1 MKKTI
6 RKLLCL
12 LLTVCFLLTGFSSL
26 AAENTGYEK
35 KYDDYG
41 SYVLLGDSVASG
53 WSDIEE
59 RETRFVRVEGSY
71 GAFVADDLGVTYHPM
86 ACIGFRT
93 TDLRY
98 IFEDDYEADRF
109 LFYSISDEE
118 MERRIPEIR
127 KAVSE
132 AGLITLNVGGND
144 WGSFVGWHVFE
155 EMDKAE
161 VRNEAFLTKAKA
173 YLEEAGT
180 DPAKITEL
188 IDIANLCGALP
199 QLISILPQAL
209 LTGFENFFANW
220 NHVIED
226 IYALNPDVTLVVIG
240 MFDNMV
246 QDQETADKN
255 EAALIKLSLSQAI
268 VDYANTPMREGAE
281 KYGYIF
287 IDPVGTV
294 CEQNHPSTAGHRFI
308 ADKILE
314 ALPDMNFPYT
324 DVDKSSAEYKDIEY
338 LYQNGYMDG
347 VSLTEF
353 APGENL
359 TKAQLKSTLNKI
371 TGKSDEISVED
382 TEKTVSRLDMA
393 KSVLSAASGKGL
405 KSYIKAFFLAI
416 DIILDTGITGMGSTV
431 TRGEAAVI
439 FRKVINL

>member
-26 AAENTGYEK
+26 AAESTGYEK

-53 WSDIEE
+53 WSDVEE

-71 GAFVADDLGVTYHPM
+71 GAFVADDLGVEYHPM

-144 WGSFVGWHVFE
+144 WGSFVGWHVYE
-155 EMDKAE
+155 EMDKVE

-199 QLISILPQAL
+199 QLLTILPRAL
-209 LTGFENFFANW
+209 KTGFDNFFENW

-246 QDQETADKN
+246 QNQETADKN
-255 EAALIKLSLSQAI
+255 EEALIKLSLSQAI

-439 FRKVINL
+439 FRKVINS

>member
-53 WSDIEE
+53 WSDVVEK
-59 RETRFVRVEGSY
+59 ETRFVRVEGSY
-71 GAFVADDLGVTYHPM
+71 GAYVADDLGVEYHPM

-109 LFYSISDEE
+109 LFYSISAEE
-118 MERRIPEIR
+118 MEWRIPLIR
-127 KAVSE
+127 QAVSE

-144 WGSFVGWHVFE
+144 WGSFVGWHVYE

-199 QLISILPQAL
+199 QLLTILPRAL
-209 LTGFENFFANW
+209 KTGFDNFFENW

-246 QDQETADKN
+246 QNQETADKN
-255 EAALIKLSLSQAI
+255 EEALIKLSLSQAI

-416 DIILDTGITGMGSTV
+416 DIMLDTGITGMGSTV